1 MTYTEKLPPLPEPA
15 YVSHDIPLFSSMQMM
30 AYAQAALE
38 AALDALDDELE
49 ASIKEMI
56 DKGLGQ

>member
-30 AYAQAALE
+30 AYAQAAL
-38 AALDALDDELE
+38 DALDDELE

>member
-1 MTYTEKLPPLPEPA
+1 MIKDEDLPPLPEPA

>member
-1 MTYTEKLPPLPEPA
+1 MKDLPPLPEPYHGFYA
-15 YVSHDIPLFSSMQMM
+15 TPMYSPDQMR
-30 AYAQAALE
+30 AYAQ

-56 DKGLGQ
+56 DAGLGQ